1 VPTVRFVVKRFVEV
15 AWVVVALPTVR
26 NCAVEDALERSPP
39 VYVLSAV
46 HVFVVV
52 VETRSPETAARA
64 SVSEYEERQVPPM
77 AKQPPER
84 FTPLAPVVVERPSR
98 KLLAYRLEVVAEV
111 PVAEVNVRELTVPL
125 VAKRLDEVEFPMTSF
140 CAVKMFAT
148 LKNVE
153 VAEVP
158 VALPNVNVLTFPLVL
173 KKSVDD
179 AAVKSAAIPVYIEAK
194 KLVEVALVPVAE
206 VNVNVPTVARVAK
219 RSVAVAFVVVP
230 LVTVRNCS
238 VDDALER
245 TPPVNVWSA
254 LQVFVVVVETKSPVT
269 ASRAR
274 GSVKYK
280 LVFSVTSSVVAPPTT

>member
-1 VPTVRFVVKRFVEV
+1 
-15 AWVVVALPTVR
+15 
-26 NCAVEDALERSPP
+26 
-39 VYVLSAV
+39 
-46 HVFVVV
+46 
-52 VETRSPETAARA
+52 
-64 SVSEYEERQVPPM
+64 M

-84 FTPLAPVVVERPSR
+84 FTPLAPVVVERPRR

-111 PVAEVNVRELTVPL
+111 PVALVNVRELTVPL

-153 VAEVP
+153 VA
-158 VALPNVNVLTFPLVL
+158 
-173 KKSVDD
+173 
-179 AAVKSAAIPVYIEAK
+179 
-194 KLVEVALVPVAE
+194 LVPVAE
-206 VNVNVPTVARVAK
+206 VNVNVPTVARVAN
-219 RSVAVAFVVVP
+219 SSVVVP
-230 LVTVRNCS
+230 AVVVALPTVRNCA

-254 LQVFVVVVETKSPVT
+254 LQVFVVVVETRSPET